1 VGGWPFL
8 LNEYYIARPQARQI
22 GKKEGGPLAGRL
34 ENFREAYFGAGVV
47 VLPELF
53 FFFVAPFFAW
63 VWVLAGAFVVVAG
76 LSVDAGAPPVAWAI
90 ESVAPSNM
98 ANAIVS
104 SFFIQSPSVEVSFL
118 KQVKLWG
125 MSDIVRESSAKTKK
139 RPVMRPLGWNNFPE
153 SYFGA
158 GVMVSP
164 ELFFD
169 FFAPFFAWLCFLV
182 LAVSVLVVSVPP
194 AGGVVLPA

>member
-8 LNEYYIARPQARQI
+8 LNQYYIARPQARQI

-34 ENFREAYFGAGVV
+34 DNFRRAYFGAGVL
-47 VLPELF
+47 VLSVPF

-76 LSVDAGAPPVAWAI
+76 LSVDAGVPPACWAI

-104 SFFIQSPSVEVSFL
+104 SFFIQSPSGKVSFFETS
-118 KQVKLWG
+118 QN
-125 MSDIVRESSAKTKK
+125 S
-139 RPVMRPLGWNNFPE
+139 
-153 SYFGA
+153 
-158 GVMVSP
+158 
-164 ELFFD
+164 
-169 FFAPFFAWLCFLV
+169 
-182 LAVSVLVVSVPP
+182 
-194 AGGVVLPA
+194 GGY